1 MRHAV
6 SIIIIAMVI
15 FASTSITPDN
25 VQGQFATNTP
35 MSDSA
40 GSQPTEGLGFGG
52 FATNT
57 PSGPTFTPTFTATPL
72 ITSTPTATITPS
84 PTATFTPTIT
94 PSPTPI
100 PLGPASYPEN
110 VNPLTGLEYPDQAAR
125 ERRNLI
131 VKISNFPPIVRP
143 QHGLNAADLMYE
155 YEAEGGVTRFA
166 AIYRSTNPER
176 VGSVRSARLLD
187 IELST
192 MYRALLAYS
201 GTSEPIQRLLLDPA
215 EFFEFQLISPLVGH
229 PEDQNN
235 NCRDNAFCRDT
246 SLIDT
251 GTPREHT
258 LFGNTNRMWDIA
270 TRQNT
275 NTGYKAFGLAFSE
288 TPSQNGELAND
299 IFIDWYGQTD
309 ARWQYNAIEGVY
321 ERYTDGV
328 PHFDAAD
335 GQQVWA
341 DNLIVIVVPHVERPD
356 LFPPGVNYQSIGVEL
371 WDQGQAYVFREGF
384 WYQGF
389 WRRKDFAPG
398 SALQLTF
405 GDNTPITL
413 KPGRSW
419 ISVVRG
425 FGDVRVSEEFVDLA
439 ATATIQAMTP
449 TVEPLD
455 FNPDN

>member
-1 MRHAV
+1 MRQIV
-6 SIIIIAMVI
+6 SIVMVSLML
-15 FASTSITPDN
+15 FATTSMAPQD

-35 MSDSA
+35 FDESLA
-40 GSQPTEGLGFGG
+40 SQATEPSGFGG

-57 PSGPTFTPTFTATPL
+57 PSGPTFTPTHTATPL
-72 ITSTPTATITPS
+72 NTAVPTATATPS

-100 PLGPASYPEN
+100 PLGPANYPDN
-110 VNPLTGLEYPDQAAR
+110 VNSLTGLPYPDEDSRA
-125 ERRNLI
+125 RRNLI

-143 QHGLNAADLMYE
+143 QHGLNAADLVYE

-166 AIYRSTNPER
+166 AIYRSQNPER
-176 VGSVRSARLLD
+176 VGSIRSARLLD

-201 GTSEPIQRLLLDPA
+201 GTSEPIQNLLVTPP
-215 EFFEFQLISPLVGH
+215 FFNFQIISPLVGH
-229 PEDQNN
+229 AEDQNN
-235 NCRDNAFCRDT
+235 NCRENPFCRDN
-246 SLIDT
+246 SLLET

-258 LFGNTNRMWDIA
+258 LFGNTNRMWDVA
-270 TRQNT
+270 TRQGT
-275 NTGYKAFGLAFSE
+275 NTGYKAFGFAFSE
-288 TPSQNGELAND
+288 TPSENGEPASD

-309 ARWQYNAIEGVY
+309 ARWQYNALEGVY
-321 ERYTDGV
+321 ERYTDGIA
-328 PHFDAAD
+328 HFDAAD
-335 GQQVWA
+335 GEQVWA
-341 DNLIVIVVPHVERPD
+341 DNLIVLVVPHVRRPD
-356 LFPPGVNYQSIGVEL
+356 LFPPGVNYESIGVEL

-389 WRRKDFAPG
+389 WQRKDFEPG

-419 ISVVRG
+419 VAVVRG
-425 FGDVRVSEEFVDLA
+425 LGDVSVKEDLVDVD
-439 ATATIQAMTP
+439 ATATLQALTP
-449 TVEPLD
+449 SPTPFD
-455 FNPDN
+455 YNPDG